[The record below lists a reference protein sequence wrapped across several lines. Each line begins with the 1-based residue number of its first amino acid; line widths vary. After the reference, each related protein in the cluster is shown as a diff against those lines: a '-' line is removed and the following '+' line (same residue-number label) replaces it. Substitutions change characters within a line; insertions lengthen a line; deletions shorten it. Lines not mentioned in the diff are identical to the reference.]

1 MKILGI
7 ESSCDES
14 AVALIEIE
22 HNSHNKQALFT
33 GNIIKKRI
41 LDQYITTHN
50 NHNYGGI
57 IPESVA
63 RQHYYYLPKMI
74 ARLKENHDL
83 TDIDMVCATHS
94 PGLIGGLMLGTCAG
108 KAIATSLQKPFYPIH
123 HIEGHV
129 LSATFENNGLKLPY
143 ICLIASGGHTLL
155 ALVEDFGKYKILG
168 QSADDAMGELF
179 DKIAKYLG
187 LPFPGG
193 PEVERLASLGTPK
206 YILPIP
212 KIKDNEYGFSFSG
225 LKTAIIRL
233 IHEIS
238 TTNKAAQMSTIDS
251 LAVANIQ
258 NNSQANNSHFHTSE
272 ANSSASIH
280 ASNQSDTHNR
290 IDSLSMQNNFC
301 TNDHGTQV
309 LDTMTCNTSHLHN
322 TLVNTSNQIISI
334 DTAVH
339 VTDQSASQHTSQH
352 TTNNTSSFRTPP
364 QNTLSASF
372 LSQENIQDICASVQH
387 TVVQL
392 CKQKFSTAIRDFPH
406 IDHYVMAGG
415 VGANKAIRGA
425 LNQLMSENNK
435 QFFVPEMKLCT
446 DNALMIA
453 WTGYLSVLY
462 ERKPNLI
469 STCMNTKSIAEITN
483 EYYTAI

>member
-22 HNSHNKQALFT
+22 HNSNNKQALHS
-33 GNIIKKRI
+33 GDIIQKRI

-74 ARLKENHDL
+74 ARLKDKYDL
-83 TDIDMVCATHS
+83 NDIDMICAAHA

-108 KAIATSLQKPFYPIH
+108 KAIATALQKPFYPIH

-129 LSATFENNGLKLPY
+129 LSAAFENNGLGMPY

-155 ALVEDFGKYKILG
+155 AIVEDFGKYRILG

-179 DKIAKYLG
+179 DKVAKYLG

-206 YILPIP
+206 YTLPIP
-212 KIKDNEYGFSFSG
+212 RIKDNEFGFSFSG

-233 IHEIS
+233 IHEVS
-238 TTNKAAQMSTIDS
+238 N
-251 LAVANIQ
+251 
-258 NNSQANNSHFHTSE
+258 ANNSN
-272 ANSSASIH
+272 NSHHISH
-280 ASNQSDTHNR
+280 ASAESQNSYEIQSENVSNMSNTHSANISTDTIHIFSNNSDISAHSIQANQHANIINIPAMQTHTHKQQYEQ
-290 IDSLSMQNNFC
+290 S
-301 TNDHGTQV
+301 T
-309 LDTMTCNTSHLHN
+309 TS
-322 TLVNTSNQIISI
+322 I
-334 DTAVH
+334 
-339 VTDQSASQHTSQH
+339 
-352 TTNNTSSFRTPP
+352 
-364 QNTLSASF
+364 NTLS
-372 LSQENIQDICASVQH
+372 QTDIQDICASVQH

-392 CKQKFSTAIRDFPH
+392 CKQKFSATIREFPH
-406 IDHYVMAGG
+406 INHYVMAGG
-415 VGANKAIRGA
+415 VGANKAIRSA
-425 LNQLMSENNK
+425 LDQLMYENNK
-435 QFFVPEMKLCT
+435 KFFVPEMKLCT

-453 WTGYLSVLY
+453 WTGYLSFLY
-462 ERKPNLI
+462 DRKPNLT
-469 STCMNTKSIAEITN
+469 SGCMNTKSITEITK
-483 EYYTAI
+483 EYYPI